1 MIEIE
6 MITSALDGLHIIE
19 SSQLPE
25 LESTLPDSISMFS
38 PLDELVSTPLTMAEI
53 TAKEHI
59 LETMKNTIE
68 RMNKIQHIEVL
79 KIFKK
84 FPQIKLNENRNG
96 VYINLSYLPNN
107 SIYELTRYID
117 YVEAQET
124 NLETMEARKEEYK
137 SFFSN
142 T

>member
-1 MIEIE
+1 MLA
-6 MITSALDGLHIIE
+6 SALDGLQIVE
-19 SSQLPE
+19 NPE
-25 LESTLPDSISMFS
+25 LLAQEPML
-38 PLDELVSTPLTMAEI
+38 TPADI

-68 RMNKIQHIEVL
+68 RMNKTQHVEVL

-96 VYINLSYLPNN
+96 VYINLSYLPQD
-107 SIYELTRYID
+107 SIHELSRYID

-142 T
+142 

>member
-1 MIEIE
+1 MIEVE
-6 MITSALDGLHIIE
+6 LMNVTSALADMKIVE
-19 SSQLPE
+19 PE
-25 LESTLPDSISMFS
+25 PM
-38 PLDELVSTPLTMAEI
+38 VVPLTASEI
-53 TAKEHI
+53 TTKEHV

-68 RMNKIQHIEVL
+68 RMNKIQHVEVL

-96 VYINLSYLPNN
+96 VYINLSYLPQD
-107 SIYELTRYID
+107 SICELTRYIE

-137 SFFSN
+137 SFFV
-142 T
+142 

>member
-6 MITSALDGLHIIE
+6 MLASALDGLQIVE
-19 SSQLPE
+19 NPE
-25 LESTLPDSISMFS
+25 LLAQEPML
-38 PLDELVSTPLTMAEI
+38 TPADI

-68 RMNKIQHIEVL
+68 RMNKTQHVEVL

-96 VYINLSYLPNN
+96 VYINLSYLPQD
-107 SIYELTRYID
+107 SIHELSRYID

-142 T
+142 